1 VKGYA
6 RLGAMF
12 LASAFLFPSVASAAG
27 REERVRL
34 KRGAT
39 EVRVSGRLTPARD
52 EARFVIRARAGQT
65 LSVELSGLG
74 PLSGEVVSPSGKS
87 EGQPGGGVF
96 FNERLNESGDYR
108 IHISEGNRGEK
119 RNVQFVLKIQLR

>member
-1 VKGYA
+1 MKGYT
-6 RLGAMF
+6 RLAAMF
-12 LASAFLFPSVASAAG
+12 LASAFLFISAASAAG
-27 REERVRL
+27 RVERIRL

-39 EVRVSGRLTPARD
+39 EVRVSGRLTPAKS

-65 LSVELSGLG
+65 LSIELSGPG
-74 PLSGEVVSPSGKS
+74 PFSGEVISPSGKS
-87 EGQPGGGVF
+87 EGQPGGGVY
-96 FNERLNESGDYR
+96 FNERLTESGDYR